1 MKSIRKIF
9 CSLVLLLA
17 VVIAIGL
24 ASRYIIKE
32 KFFPYK
38 YREYVD
44 KYSSQYNLDPLL
56 VLAVI
61 KTESKFDDDAHSHKN
76 AVGLMQITID
86 TGEWAA
92 KEMGYS
98 KFSKEDLYNEE
109 YNIKMGCWYL
119 RRLNDTFNKDMDLT
133 IAAYNAGPT
142 NVQSWL
148 VNRNYSADGKSVD
161 YIPFGETKK
170 YVDKVNAYY
179 RIYEYLYKESNGD
192 FAGNKILDL
201 FSGFLCIN
209 FMNYKSY
216 SYKTI

>member
-1 MKSIRKIF
+1 MRFLKKTFRTLI
-9 CSLVLLLA
+9 LLL
-17 VVIAIGL
+17 VVIIAIGVS
-24 ASRYIIKE
+24 SRYIIKE

-44 KYSSQYNLDPLL
+44 KYSIQYNLDPLL

-76 AVGLMQITID
+76 AVGLMQITVD

-98 KFSKEDLYNEE
+98 TFSKEDLYDEE

-119 RRLNDTFNKDMDLT
+119 KRLSDTFNDLDLA

-148 VNRNYSADGKSVD
+148 DNEKYSSDGRSID

-170 YVDKVNAYY
+170 YVDKVNTYY
-179 RIYEYLYKESNGD
+179 NIYEYLYNEEEGYFDADRIVELIKSFFD
-192 FAGNKILDL
+192 VH
-201 FSGFLCIN
+201 FL
-209 FMNYKSY
+209 S
-216 SYKTI
+216 

>member
-1 MKSIRKIF
+1 MKFIGKVF
-9 CSLVLLLA
+9 CSLVILLA
-17 VVIAIGL
+17 ILIAIGTGT
-24 ASRYIIKE
+24 RYILKE

-76 AVGLMQITID
+76 AVGLMQITVE
-86 TGEWAA
+86 TGAWAA
-92 KEMGYS
+92 KEMGYTT
-98 KFSKEDLYNEE
+98 FSKEDLYNEE
-109 YNIKMGCWYL
+109 YNIRMGCWYL
-119 RRLNDTFNKDMDLT
+119 RRLNDAFNKDFDLT

-148 VNRNYSADGKSVD
+148 INKNYSVDGKSID

-170 YVDKVNAYY
+170 YVDKVNTYY
-179 RIYEYLYKESNGD
+179 NVYEYLYRKDNHYFDGE
-192 FAGNKILDL
+192 KMIEILKSL
-201 FSGFLCIN
+201 WSVHFLI
-209 FMNYKSY
+209 KQ
-216 SYKTI
+216 I